1 MRSIPIDVWCRP
13 RVESFSRRVLL
24 SDAQGRKQKP
34 NRRLRCLGIAS
45 VSEERKK
52 RKQESDSKGVL
63 FSLDFRGHIE
73 VR

>member
-1 MRSIPIDVWCRP
+1 MFGAD
-13 RVESFSRRVLL
+13 RVPNRFSRRVLL

-34 NRRLRCLGIAS
+34 NRRPRCLGIAP

-73 VR
+73 VMLVYIW